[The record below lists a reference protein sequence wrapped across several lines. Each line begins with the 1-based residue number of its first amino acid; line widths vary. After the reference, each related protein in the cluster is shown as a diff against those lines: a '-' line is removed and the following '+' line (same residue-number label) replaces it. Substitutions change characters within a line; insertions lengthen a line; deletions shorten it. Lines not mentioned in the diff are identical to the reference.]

1 MKTTF
6 ALAHRALPAGEAGS
20 VDLLVRF
27 GADDGAPQARR
38 PLNLS
43 LVLDRSGSMGGRKLA
58 QAIRASKML
67 VDRLGERDTL
77 SVVTY
82 DDTVRTVQ
90 APTKVTDP
98 KGIKALLDKV
108 RAGGI
113 TNLSGGWLE
122 GCAHVRKARDKISVD
137 RVMMLTDG
145 QANMGVTQPAE
156 LVRMAREQADKGVVT
171 TTLGFGD
178 GFNEDLLIGMADAAG
193 GNFYFIQSP
202 EDAEQVFRIEVE
214 GLSSV
219 IARELVATVR
229 PAPGVAIADVL
240 SKATY
245 GVEGGVHAID
255 IGEVYAIEPR
265 VLALSLRVPA
275 LAAGDATL
283 ATLELAWRSAEGDA
297 VVERAATFDLT
308 ASVRPAAEAA
318 AAGDDPEVVQACSKL
333 RIGRAKQEA
342 IALADKGQL
351 AKASEKLRAV
361 AGDIKTRAL
370 DEHFEFAEEVEQL
383 EHYAGLFDKGQYGNA
398 HRKEI
403 VDQSYQARKRGR
415 GDLKL
420 RGLTSGNTSGL
431 DAVTAAEGEEPA
443 GVVVQCVKE
452 DGKLRI
458 KVLSDGFDPTFNVQF
473 PRSLRQ
479 EGVRY
484 LVEKVEPSSN
494 GTFYRAS
501 GAIQVL
507 LRPGESRPGAGGGTT
522 RRGPLKKTTAMSLA
536 DVPTI
541 DDVGDGVLIQ
551 IVKAGSKLRAR
562 VVSDNYDPD
571 KNMRF
576 PRSIRQEGVL
586 FVVEDVQPS
595 SDGSYYIPYGKIH
608 RLVQPS

>member
-6 ALAHRALPAGEAGS
+6 ALGRPPAAGS
-20 VDLLVRF
+20 TSTVDLLIRF
-27 GADDGAPQARR
+27 GAEDDAPEARR

-58 QAIRASKML
+58 QAIRASKLL
-67 VDRLGERDTL
+67 VDRLTDRDTL

-90 APTKVTDP
+90 KPTKVGD
-98 KGIKALLDKV
+98 KKAIKDILGKV

-122 GCAHVRKARDKISVD
+122 GCEHVRRGKDKISVD

-145 QANMGVTQPAE
+145 QANMGVTSHPE
-156 LVRMAREQADKGVVT
+156 LVKIAREQAEKGVVT
-171 TTLGFGD
+171 TTLGFGN

-202 EDAEQVFRIEVE
+202 EDAEEVFRIEVE

-229 PAPGVAIADVL
+229 PAEGVKVADVL
-240 SKATY
+240 SSATY
-245 GVEGGVHAID
+245 GVKGGVHDID
-255 IGEVYAIEPR
+255 VGEVYAIEPR
-265 VLALSLRVPA
+265 VLALSLTLPA
-275 LAAGDATL
+275 FETGDATL
-283 ATLELAWRSAEGDA
+283 ATVELAWRSAEGEA
-297 VVERAATFDLT
+297 VVERSATMDITAAVLSADD
-308 ASVRPAAEAA
+308 AA
-318 AAGDDPEVVQACSKL
+318 AAGDDPDVVKVCSKL

-342 IALADKGQL
+342 IDLADKGQL
-351 AKASEKLRAV
+351 SKASEKLRTM

-370 DEHFEFAEEVEQL
+370 DEHFEFAEEIDQL

-398 HRKEI
+398 YRKEI

-420 RGLTSGNTSGL
+420 RGATSGNTSGL
-431 DAVTAAEGEEPA
+431 DAVTHAEGEEPA
-443 GVVVQCVKE
+443 GVIVRCVKE
-452 DGKLRI
+452 GGKLRV
-458 KVLSDGFDPTFNVQF
+458 KVVSDGFDAGFNVQF

-479 EGVRY
+479 EGARY
-484 LVEKVEPSSN
+484 LVERVEPSSN
-494 GTFYRAS
+494 GTFYRAA
-501 GAIQVL
+501 GDIKLL
-507 LRPGESRPGAGGGTT
+507 LRPGESRPMAGGGSSR
-522 RRGPLKKTTAMSLA
+522 RRGPLKKTKAMSLA

-551 IVKAGSKLRAR
+551 IVKAKSKLRAR
-562 VVSDNYDPD
+562 VVSDNYDPN

-576 PRSIRQEGVL
+576 PRSIRQEGLL
-586 FVVEDVQPS
+586 FVVEDVKPS

-608 RLVQPS
+608 RLVQPT

>member
-6 ALAHRALPAGEAGS
+6 ALGRRVLGAGEART
-20 VDLLVRF
+20 VDLLIRF
-27 GADDGAPQARR
+27 GAEDDAPEKRR

-58 QAIRASKML
+58 QALRASKLL
-67 VDRLGERDTL
+67 VDRLSERDTL

-90 APTKVTDP
+90 KPTKVTD
-98 KGIKALLDKV
+98 KKAIKDIIGKV

-122 GCAHVRKARDKISVD
+122 GCEHVRRGKDKISVD

-145 QANMGVTQPAE
+145 QANMGVTNHAE
-156 LVRMAREQADKGVVT
+156 LVKLAREQADKGVVT
-171 TTLGFGD
+171 TTLGFGN

-229 PAPGVAIADVL
+229 PAADITVADVL
-240 SKATY
+240 SSGTY
-245 GVEGGVHAID
+245 GAKGGVYDID
-255 IGEVYAIEPR
+255 VGEVYAIEPR
-265 VLALSLRVPA
+265 VLALSLTLPP
-275 LAAGDATL
+275 LDSGEATL
-283 ATLELAWRSAEGDA
+283 ATVELAWKAADGET
-297 VVERAATFDLT
+297 VVERSATLDITAA
-308 ASVRPAAEAA
+308 VVPAEQATD
-318 AAGDDPEVVQACSKL
+318 GDIDPEVVQVCSKL
-333 RIGRAKQEA
+333 RIGRAKEQA
-342 IALADKGQL
+342 IGLADKGDL
-351 AKASEKLRAV
+351 KAASAKLRAMV
-361 AGDIKTRAL
+361 GDIKTAAL
-370 DEHFEFAEEVEQL
+370 DEQFEFAEEVDQL

-398 HRKEI
+398 YRKEI

-420 RGLTSGNTSGL
+420 RGVTSGNTSGL

-443 GVVVQCVKE
+443 GVVVHCVKE
-452 DGKLRI
+452 GGKLRI
-458 KVLSDGFDPTFNVQF
+458 KVLSDGFDGAFNVQF

-484 LVEKVEPSSN
+484 LVESVELSSN
-494 GTFYRAS
+494 GSFYRAS
-501 GAIQVL
+501 GDIKVL
-507 LRPGESRPGAGGGTT
+507 LRPGESRPTVGGSS
-522 RRGPLKKTTAMSLA
+522 RSRGPLKKTKAMSLA

-551 IVKAGSKLRAR
+551 IVKAGKLRAR
-562 VVSDNYDPD
+562 VVSDGYDPN

-576 PRSIRQEGVL
+576 PRSIRQEGLL
-586 FVVEDVQPS
+586 FVVEDVKPS

-608 RLVQPS
+608 RLVQPT